1 MNCILLYLNDGWVSS
16 ILFVFKIVYYF
27 MFCVCILIVLL
38 MIFKVFFYLKLK
50 IEWRILKILIILFCI
65 DDDFLN
71 FLFMILF

>member
-27 MFCVCILIVLL
+27 MFCGCILIVLL

-50 IEWRILKILIILFCI
+50 LKE
-65 DDDFLN
+65 DY
-71 FLFMILF
+71 